1 MRKKRTPASKG
12 DGADGTTTFT
22 ANNSP
27 GDLKTLIHEHSLF
40 FDQLVELIPARL
52 FLPYSDD
59 DKPWF
64 LGLFMSEKKFKVQT
78 RKNIIKS
85 YRDRLDPTQPS
96 STLDLLKKMSRLEE
110 SGEEDYND
118 DEEKEK
124 DQEQHEVGEIEKA
137 HLWSH

>member
-1 MRKKRTPASKG
+1 VFQRKVLEKMGAPTLPLVPQPSSKTLVEMRKKRTPVASKG

-27 GDLKTLIHEHSLF
+27 RDLKTLIHKHSLF

-64 LGLFMSEKKFKVQT
+64 LGLFMRLMSLLISHFVRLKLMGK
-78 RKNIIKS
+78 IIRRERRS
-85 YRDRLDPTQPS
+85 FQRR
-96 STLDLLKKMSRLEE
+96 R
-110 SGEEDYND
+110 N
-118 DEEKEK
+118 
-124 DQEQHEVGEIEKA
+124 
-137 HLWSH
+137 